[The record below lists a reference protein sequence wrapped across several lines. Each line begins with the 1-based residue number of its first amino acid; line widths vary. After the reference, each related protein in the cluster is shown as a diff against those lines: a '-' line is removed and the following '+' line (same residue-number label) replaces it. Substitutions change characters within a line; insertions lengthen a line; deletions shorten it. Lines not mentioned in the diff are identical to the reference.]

1 MEAYISTIQEELEC
15 EIINIGGVGIHE
27 SVIVTLFI
35 SILLLVLGLVLTSG
49 FRVENPSRRQLA
61 VESFVLWLQKF
72 FEGPLSP
79 KGKRY
84 APYMMTIACYVA
96 LANIFYVFGIKPPTK
111 DLTVT
116 AALAVMSI
124 VLVQMAGIQTKGVK
138 GWLHSFLEPM
148 PAMLPMNILELFIKP
163 VSLCMRLFGNVLG
176 AFIIMCMIEGLV
188 RIIVP
193 IPFSLYFD
201 FFDGLIQV
209 YVFNL
214 LTSMYIAEAVE

>member
-15 EIINIGGVGIHE
+15 EVINIGGFAIHE

-35 SILLLVLGLVLTSG
+35 SIILLVLGLVLTSG
-49 FRVENPSRRQLA
+49 FSVENPSRRQLA
-61 VESFVLWLQKF
+61 VESFVTWLQNF

-84 APYMMTIACYVA
+84 APYMMTIACYVG
-96 LANIFYVFGIKPPTK
+96 LSNIFYVFGIKPPTK

-116 AALAVMSI
+116 AALAAMSI
-124 VLVQMAGIQTKGVK
+124 VLVQIAGIQTKGVK

-209 YVFNL
+209 YVFTL
-214 LTSMYIAEAVE
+214 LTSMYIVEAVE

>member
-15 EIINIGGVGIHE
+15 EVVNIGGFSIHE
-27 SVIVTLFI
+27 SVIATLLI
-35 SILLLVLGLVLTSG
+35 SVILLALGLILTSG
-49 FRVENPSRRQLA
+49 LRVENPSRRQLA
-61 VESFVLWLQKF
+61 VEAFVTWLQRF
-72 FEGPLSP
+72 FEGPLGP

-84 APYMMTIACYVA
+84 VPYMMTIACYVG

-124 VLVQMAGIQTKGVK
+124 VLVQIAGIQTKGVK

-188 RIIVP
+188 RVIVP
-193 IPFSLYFD
+193 VPFSLYFD

-209 YVFNL
+209 YVFTF
-214 LTSMYIAEAVE
+214 LTSMYISEAVE